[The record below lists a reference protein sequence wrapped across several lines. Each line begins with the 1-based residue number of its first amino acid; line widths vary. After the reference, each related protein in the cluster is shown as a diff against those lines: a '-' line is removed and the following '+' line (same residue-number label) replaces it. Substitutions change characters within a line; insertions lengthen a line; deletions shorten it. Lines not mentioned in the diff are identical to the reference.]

1 MRKRGILLIG
11 TVSFAVILSGCFQG
25 EQSLEEID
33 PPQDAEA
40 VDNLE
45 NIAEEDA
52 EAVND
57 KDAAE
62 AVNDEDAAVTET
74 VPRELY
80 LIDSNGMVASQTLEL
95 PSPNS
100 KEVATQVMEYLVKG
114 GPVTPILP
122 NGFQAVL
129 PEGTEILGLNLQED
143 GTMVVDLSEDFE
155 NYEATD
161 EQKILE
167 AMTHTLT
174 QFENVN
180 KIMLRI
186 NGQQLNEM
194 PVNGTPISDGYTRV
208 NGINIV
214 DTDTLDLIDSK
225 AVTMYYPAEHDE
237 NRYYVPV
244 TQYIESNEESEFS
257 SIIQG
262 LIDGPGFNTNV
273 VHVFNPETTL
283 ANKPKLN
290 DGVLEIIFNEGIL
303 KDSDQSIISDEVME
317 TIVRTL
323 TEQRNVEAVNVKVE
337 NVDQLVNES
346 GEAYTEPVTKQAFLP
361 TEKL

>member
-1 MRKRGILLIG
+1 MRKRGMLLIG
-11 TVSFAVILSGCFQG
+11 TVSITVILSGCFQG
-25 EQSLEEID
+25 EQSSEEID

-45 NIAEEDA
+45 NIEKADAGELNEE
-52 EAVND
+52 EQLVS
-57 KDAAE
+57 
-62 AVNDEDAAVTET
+62 ET
-74 VPRELY
+74 VPRELF

-95 PSPNS
+95 PTPDSN
-100 KEVATQVMEYLVKG
+100 EVATQVMEYLVKG

-143 GTMVVDLSEDFE
+143 GTMIVDVSEDFK
-155 NYEATD
+155 NYEAT
-161 EQKILE
+161 EELKILE

-180 KIMLRI
+180 KIKLRI
-186 NGQQLNEM
+186 NGHQLNEM
-194 PVNGTPISDGYTRV
+194 PVNGAPITDGYSRV

-214 DTDTLDLIDSK
+214 DTDTLDFMDSK
-225 AVTMYYPAEHDE
+225 PVTMYYPAEHDE

-244 TQYIESNEESEFS
+244 TQYIESDGNSEFS
-257 SIIQG
+257 SIIKA
-262 LIDGPGFNTNV
+262 LIEGPGFNTNV
-273 VHVFNPETTL
+273 VHVFNPETIL
-283 ANKPKLN
+283 AAEPKLN
-290 DGVLEIIFNEGIL
+290 DGVLDIVFNEGIL
-303 KDSDQSIISDEVME
+303 QDSDQSIISDEVME

-346 GEAYTEPVTKQAFLP
+346 GEEYTEPVTKQAFIP

>member
-1 MRKRGILLIG
+1 MRKRGILLIS
-11 TVSFAVILSGCFQG
+11 TVSISVILSGCFQG

-45 NIAEEDA
+45 NIEEEEQGA
-52 EAVND
+52 EA
-57 KDAAE
+57 E
-62 AVNDEDAAVTET
+62 NDENVAATET

-80 LIDSNGMVASQTLEL
+80 LIDSNGMVVSQTLEL
-95 PSPNS
+95 PAPNS
-100 KEVATQVMEYLVKG
+100 NEVATQVMEYLVKG
-114 GPVTPILP
+114 GPVTEILP

-143 GTMVVDLSEDFE
+143 GTMIVDVSEDFK
-155 NYEATD
+155 NYEAND
-161 EQKILE
+161 ELKILE

-180 KIMLRI
+180 KIKLRI
-186 NGQQLNEM
+186 DGQQLKEM
-194 PVNGTPISDGYTRV
+194 PVNGTPISEGYTRV

-214 DTDTLDLIDSK
+214 DTDTLDLMESK

-244 TQYIESNEESEFS
+244 TQYIESGEENEFS
-257 SIIQG
+257 SVIQG
-262 LIDGPGFNTNV
+262 LIDGPGYNTNV

-283 ANKPKLN
+283 ANEPKLN
-290 DGVLEIIFNEGIL
+290 DGVLEIVFNEGIL
-303 KDSDQSIISDEVME
+303 KDSEQSIISDEVME

-337 NVDQLVNES
+337 NVEQLVNES

-361 TEKL
+361 IEKL